1 MARYTMTIQDIL
13 MEIVWQDGL
22 ENDLTTKKE
31 IVDYAMPKLFDFT
44 YPLYDEKLKEEF
56 QRQFINHFYMREIGS
71 ESRALFKV
79 RLEDYLTLS
88 YPKFKKLYNTF
99 EEINPFLNYDVKT
112 ERGVDETENTDKT
125 ATRDD
130 TEGTNRQIDTTENMT
145 SNQKATTHNDGLEF
159 SREIDTDTPDDR
171 MELTVNDGVGALDY
185 ASNINENRGKSSND
199 ATSDTDVSR
208 ETIGSETSDNN
219 RTLNRDETEKRL
231 RELNQVLD
239 ERKYGKIGNLTYTKM
254 YEEFINTFEGINK
267 QMFKE
272 MNYLFMG
279 LLN

>member
-1 MARYTMTIQDIL
+1 MTIQDIL
-13 MEIVWQDGL
+13 MEICWQDGL
-22 ENDLTTKKE
+22 ENELTTKKE
-31 IVDYAMPKLFDFT
+31 IVDYAMPKLFDFN
-44 YPLYDEKLKEEF
+44 YLLYDEKLKEEF

-88 YPKFKKLYNTF
+88 YPKWQKLYNTF

-112 ERGVDETENTDKT
+112 ERAVDENENTDKK

-130 TEGTNRQIDTTENMT
+130 VEGTKRTVDTKENMK
-145 SNQKATTHNDGLEF
+145 SNQKTTSNTNSVDF
-159 SREIDTDTPDDR
+159 NREIDTDTPDDR
-171 MELTVNDGVGALDY
+171 MKITVNDGTGALDY
-185 ASNINENRGKSSND
+185 ASNITENRGKNTTD
-199 ATSDTDVSR
+199 ATGNTDVSR
-208 ETIGSETSDNN
+208 ETTGNEKSDTN
-219 RTLNRDETEKRL
+219 RLLDRDETEKRL

-239 ERKYGKIGNLTYTKM
+239 ERKYGKIGNLTYTSM
-254 YEEFINTFEGINK
+254 YEEFISTFEGINK

-272 MNYLFMG
+272 MGYLFMG

>member
-13 MEIVWQDGL
+13 MEIVWQNGL
-22 ENDLTTKKE
+22 ENELTSKQE
-31 IVDYAMPKLFDFT
+31 IIDYAIPKLFDFN
-44 YPLYDEKLKEEF
+44 YPLYDEKLKDEF

-71 ESRALFKV
+71 ETRALFKV
-79 RLEDYLTLS
+79 RLEDYLVLS
-88 YPKFKKLYNTF
+88 YPKWQKLYNTF

-130 TEGTNRQIDTTENMT
+130 NEKTKRQIDTKENMK
-145 SNQKATTHNDGLEF
+145 SNQKSKTHNDGLDF

-171 MELTVNDGVGALDY
+171 MEITVSDGVGALDY
-185 ASNINENRGKSSND
+185 ASNITENRGKSSND

-208 ETIGSETSDNN
+208 ETIGSETSDTD
-219 RTLNRDETEKRL
+219 RTLDRDETEKRL
-231 RELNQVLD
+231 RKLNQVLD
-239 ERKYGKIGNLTYTKM
+239 EIKYGKIGNLTYTKM

-272 MNYLFMG
+272 MNYLFIA

>member
-13 MEIVWQDGL
+13 MEIVWQNGL
-22 ENDLTTKKE
+22 ENELTSKQE
-31 IVDYAMPKLFDFT
+31 IIDYAMPKLFDFN
-44 YPLYDEKLKEEF
+44 YPLYDEKLKDEF

-71 ESRALFKV
+71 ETRALFKL
-79 RLEDYLTLS
+79 RLEDYLVLS
-88 YPKFKKLYNTF
+88 YPKWQKLYNTF

-130 TEGTNRQIDTTENMT
+130 NEKTKRQIDTKENMK
-145 SNQKATTHNDGLEF
+145 SNQKSKTHNDGLDF

-171 MELTVNDGVGALDY
+171 MEITVSDGVGALDY
-185 ASNINENRGKSSND
+185 ASNITENRGKSSND

-208 ETIGSETSDNN
+208 ETIGSETSDTD
-219 RTLNRDETEKRL
+219 RTLDRDETEKRL
-231 RELNQVLD
+231 RKLNQVLD
-239 ERKYGKIGNLTYTKM
+239 EIKYGKIGNLTYTKM

-272 MNYLFMG
+272 MNYLFIA

>member
-22 ENDLTTKKE
+22 ENELTTKKE
-31 IVDYAMPKLFDFT
+31 IIDYAMPKLFDFN

-79 RLEDYLTLS
+79 RLEDYLVLS
-88 YPKFKKLYNTF
+88 YPKWKKLYNTF
-99 EEINPFLNYDVKT
+99 EEINPFLNYDIKT

-130 TEGTNRQIDTTENMT
+130 DEKTNRKIDTTENMT
-145 SNQKATTHNDGLEF
+145 SNQQAITHNDGLDF

-171 MELTVNDGVGALDY
+171 MEITVNDGTGAIDY
-185 ASNINENRGKSSND
+185 ASNITENRGKNTTD
-199 ATSDTDVSR
+199 ATSNSDVSR
-208 ETIGSETSDNN
+208 ETTGNEKSDTN
-219 RTLNRDETEKRL
+219 RLLDRDETEKRL

-239 ERKYGKIGNLTYTKM
+239 ERKYGKIGNLTYTTM
-254 YEEFINTFEGINK
+254 YDEFISKFEGINK

-272 MNYLFMG
+272 MSYLFMG

>member
-13 MEIVWQDGL
+13 MEICWQDGL
-22 ENDLTTKKE
+22 ENELLTKKE
-31 IVDYAMPKLFDFT
+31 IIDYAMPKLFDFN
-44 YPLYDEKLKEEF
+44 YPLYDEKLKDEF

-71 ESRALFKV
+71 ETRALFKV
-79 RLEDYLTLS
+79 RLEDYLVLS
-88 YPKFKKLYNTF
+88 YPKWQKLYNTF

-112 ERGVDETENTDKT
+112 ERGVDETENTDKK
-125 ATRDD
+125 ATLDD
-130 TEGTNRQIDTTENMT
+130 NEKTKRQIDTTENMK
-145 SNQKATTHNDGLEF
+145 SNQKSKTHNDGLDF

-185 ASNINENRGKSSND
+185 ASNITENRGKSSND

-208 ETIGSETSDNN
+208 ETIGNEKSDTD
-219 RTLNRDETEKRL
+219 RTLDRDETEKRL

-239 ERKYGKIGNLTYTKM
+239 ERKYGKIGNLTYTTM
-254 YEEFINTFEGINK
+254 YDEFINTFEGINK

-272 MNYLFMG
+272 MSYLFMG